1 MLGTLTSLP
10 APCRAKSPIMHH
22 NLIYESASLV
32 LDYDLV
38 DNVLDARWTAAQT
51 LATTRTGY
59 EQVLL
64 ELPALQCHRLLDDR
78 RESHLMWDE
87 LAEWMATDWYPR
99 AHRAGL
105 RHHAMVF
112 AKDFFGH
119 RATEVV
125 LARIDD
131 GQLVGYKP
139 EPAARRALLAT
150 SGG

>member
-1 MLGTLTSLP
+1 
-10 APCRAKSPIMHH
+10 MHH
-22 NLIYESASLV
+22 HRLSQSAPLV

-38 DNVLDARWTAAQT
+38 DNVLYARWTAVQT
-51 LATTRTGY
+51 LATTRAGY
-59 EQVLL
+59 EQILA
-64 ELPALQCHRLLDDR
+64 ELPALHCHRLLDDR

-105 RHHAMVF
+105 HHHAVVF

-131 GQLVGYKP
+131 GQLVGYDS
-139 EPAARRALLAT
+139 EAAARQALLAA
-150 SGG
+150 